1 MAQVAAASGAWL
13 LLSGVSG
20 LPDMNNERMEQFPS
34 KVTNALPLV
43 NKFKI
48 KLFCT
53 CKMPEVGSQENMA
66 YCPSCHQWFHKTC
79 EQIPDKFL
87 KIRRKNLLVQN
98 VHSK

>member
-1 MAQVAAASGAWL
+1 MRKHFISCL
-13 LLSGVSG
+13 
-20 LPDMNNERMEQFPS
+20 NNERMEQFPS
-34 KVTNALPLV
+34 NVTKALPLV
-43 NKFKI
+43 KKFKI

-66 YCPSCHQWFHKTC
+66 YTVQVAINGSIRLVNKFLT
-79 EQIPDKFL
+79 KFL